1 MKKRSYVLFISLIA
15 MLFMGSFVSASE
27 SITIPPASVFYPHK
41 YLYEGDVLTISVD
54 SNDTINVYIMDND
67 QFISTKASGFTT
79 WEYKIRWK
87 DITYLD
93 EEFKAI
99 TSDEYYIVLYNKGLL
114 NDRYVEYDLT
124 INPAI
129 PSYSPILIVLI
140 SVVLIGYLI
149 KKNKTGSKL
158 DFLI

>member
-1 MKKRSYVLFISLIA
+1 
-15 MLFMGSFVSASE
+15 MLFMGSFVSAIE
-27 SITIPPASVFYPHK
+27 SITIPPSSVSYTLK
-41 YLYEGDVLTISVD
+41 NLDEGDVLVISVD

-67 QFISTKASGFTT
+67 QFISTQASGFTT

-99 TSDEYYIVLYNKGLL
+99 TSDSYYVVLYNKGLL

-124 INPAI
+124 IRKPTTTI
-129 PSYSPILIVLI
+129 SSYSFVLIALI
-140 SVVLIGYLI
+140 SVVSIGYLI
-149 KKNKTGSKL
+149 KKKTK
-158 DFLI
+158 FQKEF